1 MEETISLKELFQ
13 ILRKRFLLIVL
24 ITVIAMAISG
34 AVSFFVMTPIYEA
47 NTQLLVNQNK
57 NDQSTYNPSEIQT
70 NLQLINTYNVIIKS
84 PRILDI
90 VIDQLDLNMSA
101 GQLMSKISVQS
112 ERNSQVVNVSVQ
124 DPDPTQAVLIAN
136 TVAEVFQTEIVE
148 LMNVDNVNIL
158 TRAEM
163 SENAT
168 PVKPKPLLN
177 IAIALVVGLMLG
189 VGIVF
194 LIEYLDNTIKT
205 TEDVEKILGLPV
217 LGSIASID
225 DPALERSVLEGRHA
239 RVRSETIG

>member
-1 MEETISLKELFQ
+1 
-13 ILRKRFLLIVL
+13 
-24 ITVIAMAISG
+24 
-34 AVSFFVMTPIYEA
+34 
-47 NTQLLVNQNK
+47 
-57 NDQSTYNPSEIQT
+57 
-70 NLQLINTYNVIIKS
+70 NTYNVIIKS

-168 PVKPKPLLN
+168 PVKPKPL
-177 IAIALVVGLMLG
+177 
-189 VGIVF
+189 
-194 LIEYLDNTIKT
+194 
-205 TEDVEKILGLPV
+205 
-217 LGSIASID
+217 
-225 DPALERSVLEGRHA
+225 
-239 RVRSETIG
+239 